1 VNSRE
6 ATIERLQDG
15 PLDVLI
21 LGGGINGAGI
31 ARDLALRSRRAGVEL
46 RVGLVEQRHF
56 ASGTSGRNSQLIHG
70 GLRYLK
76 GLEFGLVAESLRER
90 ATLLRIAPHLVSPQ
104 PFLIPMYGWFAR
116 LFYGTGLAIYDVLSR
131 GGALPRHRSL
141 TRSDVMGLEPGLST
155 DRLTSGAIYFDARVH
170 SARFV
175 LENIF
180 EAARNGAMIVNY
192 ARATRLGPQA
202 VSVQDYADRPLL

>member
-1 VNSRE
+1 MSSRE
-6 ATIERLQDG
+6 ANLARLQEG

-31 ARDLALRSRRAGVEL
+31 ARDLSLRSRRAGVDL
-46 RVGLVEQRHF
+46 RIGLVEQRHF
-56 ASGTSGRNSQLIHG
+56 ASGTSGENSQLIHG

-76 GLEFGLVAESLRER
+76 GLEIGLVSESLRER
-90 ATLLRIAPHLVSPQ
+90 ATLLQIAPHLVRPQ

-116 LFYGTGLAIYDVLSR
+116 LLYSTGLAIYDALA
-131 GGALPRHRSL
+131 GAGTLQRHRSL
-141 TRSDVMGLEPGLST
+141 TRDEVVRLEPELST
-155 DRLTSGAIYFDARVH
+155 DHLTSGSIFFDAHVH

-180 EAARNGAMIVNY
+180 EAARNGVMVAN
-192 ARATRLGPQA
+192 
-202 VSVQDYADRPLL
+202 